1 MGPAFIPVSQLDN
14 LSTNNTLI
22 STPDIPIVTPSILT
36 PTPEPTIVRLKD
48 PRPKPSLRKSN
59 RSIVRPA
66 RYTNATKSRYS
77 QAANFLSH
85 QCNAVIDPTTGF
97 SLKYRHLV
105 KGDDSIRW
113 TTGFANELGRLVQ
126 GVGTRMPTGTNTINF
141 IARKDVPVNRT
152 VTYGRIVATI
162 RPTKADTRRVFLT
175 VDGDRIIY
183 SGDKS
188 TPTADLQTI
197 KTLLNSTISTPN
209 ATFFTSDIKDFYLN
223 TPLST
228 FEYIRLQINIIPD
241 EIITQYNLLPLFVN
255 ESVYIKIR
263 KGMYGL
269 PQAGKIAYDRLR
281 THLLQYGYTPTPL
294 TPDLWRHSHR
304 PIFFTLVVDDFGIK
318 SEDIQHTNHLN
329 NALRDLYTITTD
341 HTGSLYYGMTLEWKY
356 KQKDVD
362 ESMPGYVSK
371 ALHKILHAPHSKPQ
385 HSPFKF
391 VRPNYGSVRA

>member
-1 MGPAFIPVSQLDN
+1 MGPTLISTSQPMESLPSPLTPAPSPRVGPAFIPVSQLDN
-14 LSTNNTLI
+14 LSTNNTPI
-22 STPDIPIVTPSILT
+22 STPDIPIFAPAILT
-36 PTPEPTIVRLKD
+36 PTPEYTIVRLKD
-48 PRPKPSLRKSN
+48 PRPKSSLRKSN

-66 RYTNATKSRYS
+66 RCTHATKSRYS
-77 QAANFLSH
+77 QAANFLSYLQPLH

-97 SLKYRHLV
+97 SLEYHHFV

-126 GVGTRMPTGTNTINF
+126 GVGTCMPTGTNTINF

-162 RPTKADTRRVFLT
+162 RPTKADTHRVLLT
-175 VDGDRIIY
+175 VDSDCIIY

-255 ESVYIKIR
+255 ESVYIEIR
-263 KGMYGL
+263 KGMYSL

-281 THLLQYGYTPTPL
+281 TYLLQYGYTPTPL
-294 TPDLWRHSHR
+294 TPGLWRHSHR

-329 NALRDLYTITTD
+329 NALRDLYTITTYP
-341 HTGSLYYGMTLEWKY
+341 TGSLCYGITLE
-356 KQKDVD
+356 
-362 ESMPGYVSK
+362 
-371 ALHKILHAPHSKPQ
+371 
-385 HSPFKF
+385 
-391 VRPNYGSVRA
+391 